1 MEFKGGK
8 LHQTISDQVI
18 NSNKI
23 YANRYQ
29 GGFGAWY
36 FIIDSTFHFENV
48 LAMLLFLLIMYAPE
62 YNQIE
67 ISFPIVALTINIM
80 LMCMRNLSLEFR

>member
-8 LHQTISDQVI
+8 LHQLISDQVT

-36 FIIDSTFHFENV
+36 FVIDSTLHFENV
-48 LAMLLFLLIMYAPE
+48 LAIVLFLLILNSQE
-62 YNQIE
+62 YN
-67 ISFPIVALTINIM
+67 
-80 LMCMRNLSLEFR
+80 

>member
-1 MEFKGGK
+1 MQQGINGSKRGSNNMEDQFNKKQMEFKGGK
-8 LHQTISDQVI
+8 LHQLISDQVT

-36 FIIDSTFHFENV
+36 FVIDSIFHFENV
-48 LAMLLFLLIMYAPE
+48 LAIVLFFLILYSQE
-62 YNQIE
+62 YN
-67 ISFPIVALTINIM
+67 
-80 LMCMRNLSLEFR
+80 